1 MKNFTDE
8 KTLLREIKNGNGEAF
23 EFLFNSYYP
32 RLRGYAARFVT
43 DEEAVR
49 DIIQESFL
57 RFWEK
62 RDLIEAVSISS
73 LLFAM
78 VRNACLNY
86 LKHKDVEQKYIS
98 YSLLNREQHNLEHL
112 DKVAGQEELYYW
124 DFNLSPEYTL
134 LYKELQQQIS
144 LVMSDL
150 PSRCRE
156 VFEMS
161 RFKKMKNREIADA
174 LQISTTA
181 VEKHIAKALARFS
194 AHFKD
199 KYPLDVYIAIL
210 AWLLSE

>member
-73 LLFAM
+73 LQN
-78 VRNACLNY
+78 RNRALPPRA
-86 LKHKDVEQKYIS
+86 V
-98 YSLLNREQHNLEHL
+98 
-112 DKVAGQEELYYW
+112 
-124 DFNLSPEYTL
+124 
-134 LYKELQQQIS
+134 
-144 LVMSDL
+144 SDRR
-150 PSRCRE
+150 SR
-156 VFEMS
+156 
-161 RFKKMKNREIADA
+161 RFRP
-174 LQISTTA
+174 
-181 VEKHIAKALARFS
+181 R
-194 AHFKD
+194 
-199 KYPLDVYIAIL
+199 
-210 AWLLSE
+210 

>member
-73 LLFAM
+73 
-78 VRNACLNY
+78 RN
-86 LKHKDVEQKYIS
+86 
-98 YSLLNREQHNLEHL
+98 
-112 DKVAGQEELYYW
+112 GEE
-124 DFNLSPEYTL
+124 
-134 LYKELQQQIS
+134 
-144 LVMSDL
+144 
-150 PSRCRE
+150 C
-156 VFEMS
+156 
-161 RFKKMKNREIADA
+161 
-174 LQISTTA
+174 
-181 VEKHIAKALARFS
+181 
-194 AHFKD
+194 
-199 KYPLDVYIAIL
+199 
-210 AWLLSE
+210 LSELFEASATGRAA

>member
-73 LLFAM
+73 LQNRNRALPPRAVSDRRRRRGRRSSGSGRWGRTRGRIRIPGRAGTPDAALFRGRA
-78 VRNACLNY
+78 
-86 LKHKDVEQKYIS
+86 S
-98 YSLLNREQHNLEHL
+98 
-112 DKVAGQEELYYW
+112 AGE
-124 DFNLSPEYTL
+124 S
-134 LYKELQQQIS
+134 
-144 LVMSDL
+144 
-150 PSRCRE
+150 
-156 VFEMS
+156 
-161 RFKKMKNREIADA
+161 
-174 LQISTTA
+174 
-181 VEKHIAKALARFS
+181 ARFPTDRRAGRGRPGRS
-194 AHFKD
+194 RHPAGGCT
-199 KYPLDVYIAIL
+199 A
-210 AWLLSE
+210 

>member
-73 LLFAM
+73 F
-78 VRNACLNY
+78 RN
-86 LKHKDVEQKYIS
+86 
-98 YSLLNREQHNLEHL
+98 
-112 DKVAGQEELYYW
+112 GEE
-124 DFNLSPEYTL
+124 
-134 LYKELQQQIS
+134 
-144 LVMSDL
+144 
-150 PSRCRE
+150 C
-156 VFEMS
+156 
-161 RFKKMKNREIADA
+161 
-174 LQISTTA
+174 
-181 VEKHIAKALARFS
+181 
-194 AHFKD
+194 
-199 KYPLDVYIAIL
+199 
-210 AWLLSE
+210 LSELFEASATGRAA

>member
-86 LKHKDVEQKYIS
+86 LKHARIEQEYMSFLKE
-98 YSLLNREQHNLEHL
+98 RETTTFF
-112 DKVAGQEELYYW
+112 
-124 DFNLSPEYTL
+124 FNQICL
-134 LYKELQQQIS
+134 LYTS
-144 LVMSDL
+144 
-150 PSRCRE
+150 PSPRDC
-156 VFEMS
+156 S
-161 RFKKMKNREIADA
+161 
-174 LQISTTA
+174 
-181 VEKHIAKALARFS
+181 
-194 AHFKD
+194 
-199 KYPLDVYIAIL
+199 
-210 AWLLSE
+210 

>member
-78 VRNACLNY
+78 VR
-86 LKHKDVEQKYIS
+86 
-98 YSLLNREQHNLEHL
+98 SLS
-112 DKVAGQEELYYW
+112 EL
-124 DFNLSPEYTL
+124 
-134 LYKELQQQIS
+134 
-144 LVMSDL
+144 
-150 PSRCRE
+150 
-156 VFEMS
+156 FET
-161 RFKKMKNREIADA
+161 
-174 LQISTTA
+174 STTGRA
-181 VEKHIAKALARFS
+181 A
-194 AHFKD
+194 
-199 KYPLDVYIAIL
+199 
-210 AWLLSE
+210 

>member
-86 LKHKDVEQKYIS
+86 LKHARIEQEYMSFLKERETTTFFFNQIVEQE
-98 YSLLNREQHNLEHL
+98 LL
-112 DKVAGQEELYYW
+112 
-124 DFNLSPEYTL
+124 T
-134 LYKELQQQIS
+134 
-144 LVMSDL
+144 
-150 PSRCRE
+150 
-156 VFEMS
+156 
-161 RFKKMKNREIADA
+161 
-174 LQISTTA
+174 
-181 VEKHIAKALARFS
+181 
-194 AHFKD
+194 
-199 KYPLDVYIAIL
+199 
-210 AWLLSE
+210 LLSEAIQDLPEQTGQVFQLVMEGFDNAEIAEKLNLSIDSVKSHKKRGKQLLKSRLGDITVILLFLSNC

>member
-86 LKHKDVEQKYIS
+86 LKHLQLV
-98 YSLLNREQHNLEHL
+98 EQHNLEHL

-161 RFKKMKNREIADA
+161 RFKKMKNREI
-174 LQISTTA
+174 
-181 VEKHIAKALARFS
+181 VERKVKPVGIKHIAKALARFS

>member
-73 LLFAM
+73 LLF
-78 VRNACLNY
+78 RN
-86 LKHKDVEQKYIS
+86 
-98 YSLLNREQHNLEHL
+98 
-112 DKVAGQEELYYW
+112 GEE
-124 DFNLSPEYTL
+124 
-134 LYKELQQQIS
+134 
-144 LVMSDL
+144 
-150 PSRCRE
+150 C
-156 VFEMS
+156 
-161 RFKKMKNREIADA
+161 
-174 LQISTTA
+174 
-181 VEKHIAKALARFS
+181 
-194 AHFKD
+194 
-199 KYPLDVYIAIL
+199 
-210 AWLLSE
+210 LSELFEASATGRAA